1 MPGAAVGTQLD
12 LFVHT
17 AGTALLNDVAEALT
31 ARDGRAAQRALD
43 RLRAHDP
50 GHPDLTGLGHLS
62 RALRSELPAPASAT
76 ALDALVRDTEA
87 VLWPLAARL
96 VGATRAGT
104 MLEPVWRRLRDGAS
118 AAAREGSVDTG
129 ARVYWLGVAHYH
141 LGERPEAWRSWLRL
155 AWIDPVTLWTL
166 APRCPDDT
174 LRRAWLEFER
184 RPGFDTPDEAA
195 AAARWFPAWVV
206 VRHRALATLL
216 RPDEVP
222 GTDPAVATA
231 RCVLGLLP
239 LEARGLSDDVVRGRR
254 TLQAVAPGFFS
265 YYLRTVGR

>member
-1 MPGAAVGTQLD
+1 MPDAAGDAQLD
-12 LFVHT
+12 LFVDG
-17 AGTALLNDVAEALT
+17 AGTALLNDVVAALT
-31 ARDGRAAQRALD
+31 ARDGRAAHRALD

-62 RALRSELPAPASAT
+62 RALRPELPAPASAT

-87 VLWPLAARL
+87 VLWPLVARL
-96 VGATRAGT
+96 LGPVAAGAA
-104 MLEPVWRRLRDGAS
+104 LEPVWRRLRDGAS
-118 AAAREGSVDTG
+118 AAAREGAVDSG
-129 ARVYWLGVAHYH
+129 ARLYWLGVARYH

-155 AWIDPVTLWTL
+155 AWIDPVTLWTH
-166 APRCPDDT
+166 APRWPDDT

-184 RPGFDTPDEAA
+184 QPGFDTPDEAA

-222 GTDPAVATA
+222 GTDPAAAAA
-231 RCVLGLLP
+231 RCVLALLP

-254 TLQAVAPGFFS
+254 TLQAVAPAFFR